1 MPLLRSHGSLLCFCR
16 GEVAVI
22 EMRWPTFSV
31 HQGGGC
37 GKGKKRGLSLTHQSV
52 TASGVTRGCPGASS
66 LFRSELGPGDLL
78 AL

>member
-1 MPLLRSHGSLLCFCR
+1 M
-16 GEVAVI
+16 I

-31 HQGGGC
+31 HQGGDC

-66 LFRSELGPGDLL
+66 LFGPSWGLETSWPSDLGGLQ
-78 AL
+78 